1 MRLRGCV
8 LVLCLMLLLTGC
20 AGLGHD
26 RRSEFLRMRAKLL
39 ESPTF
44 SLSASLRADYGER
57 VYDFRLRYEGDER
70 GGTLTVEE
78 PLSIAGVEALISEND
93 VLLRFEDFSLDTGA
107 ILGRLSPLEAFPLLI
122 CAWRTGSVT
131 EAWREDYSGK
141 ACLVADID
149 LSAPGEEEKRSCRT
163 WFDTES
169 LAPLHSEVYADG
181 TAVLL
186 ADFSES

>member
-1 MRLRGCV
+1 MLFRRCV
-8 LVLCLMLLLTGC
+8 PALCLLLLLTGC

-26 RRSEFLRMRAKLL
+26 RRSEFLRMRGKLL
-39 ESPTF
+39 ESPSF
-44 SLSASLRADYGER
+44 SLSAALRADYGER
-57 VYDFRLRYEGDER
+57 VYDFRLRYEGDEG

-78 PLSIAGVEALISEND
+78 PLSIAGVEAVISEND
-93 VLLRFEDFSLDTGA
+93 VLLRFEDFALDTGA

-122 CAWRTGSVT
+122 GAWRTGSVT
-131 EAWREDYSGK
+131 DAWREDYSGR
-141 ACLVADID
+141 ACLVAEID
-149 LSAPGEEEKRSCRT
+149 LSNPGEAENRSCRT
-163 WFDTES
+163 WFDIES